1 MITNILFFLIFL
13 QISSVLSTLVI
24 IGCFFLY
31 NVIWFCNIDIDSFFK
46 YANQIV
52 LILLLLLCEIISIV
66 LSSYL
71 IFQWYSIHA
80 SDIAY
85 PFTIAFAVVL
95 MIFTGIKIIY
105 VNKHKTYDGS

>member
-31 NVIWFCNIDIDSFFK
+31 NFIWFRNIDIDSFFK
-46 YANQIV
+46 YANRIV
-52 LILLLLLCEIISIV
+52 LIILLLLCEIICIV

-71 IFQWYSIHA
+71 IFRWYSIHA
-80 SDIAY
+80 SDIVY
-85 PFTIAFAVVL
+85 PLTITYIII
-95 MIFTGIKIIY
+95 MTIFTAIKMFY
-105 VNKHKTYDGS
+105 VIKHKSYDGS